1 MGNLQIIGVDVTDSR
16 DFSAITSLCGNC
28 NTVIDIKLYDPT
40 INQTDIPLYIK
51 CPVCG
56 AKIKRHMVIE

>member
-1 MGNLQIIGVDVTDSR
+1 MSDLQIIGVNISNSR

-28 NTVIDIKLYDPT
+28 NTVIDIKLYNST
-40 INQTDIPLYIK
+40 INQIDLPLYIK

-56 AKIKRHMVIE
+56 TKIKKHMIAE

>member
-1 MGNLQIIGVDVTDSR
+1 MTDIQIIGVDITDSS

-28 NTVIDIKLYDPT
+28 NTVIDIKWYDPA
-40 INQTDIPLYIK
+40 INQIDLPLYIK

-56 AKIKRHMVIE
+56 TKIKRHMVIK